1 MQLIPCDVCLTQS
14 VAWAFQAVTT
24 KQHRLEI
31 CHKAGFCHILG
42 ATPTLLWLPGD
53 YMRNRAI
60 SRLSGVACRSEM
72 IASD

>member
-31 CHKAGFCHILG
+31 CRNAGFLPHIGRDSDTTVVARGLHAQPRYFPSFRG
-42 ATPTLLWLPGD
+42 RLP
-53 YMRNRAI
+53 
-60 SRLSGVACRSEM
+60 
-72 IASD
+72 